1 MKRVGHQHTWSRRT
15 EVKPWPGLSH
25 VFRASPGR
33 MVIVNIA
40 DLPGEGQVTVV
51 VFDKVVSNPA
61 QAIQGSVR
69 LSSCCVP
76 LQEEETQPC

>member
-1 MKRVGHQHTWSRRT
+1 
-15 EVKPWPGLSH
+15 
-25 VFRASPGR
+25 

-40 DLPGEGQVTVV
+40 NLPGEGQVTVV

-76 LQEEETQPC
+76 LQEEETQFC